1 MSIKFN
7 NYDVIDPPTAGLYL
21 GVDVYGTEK
30 DASTNTY
37 KKTKK
42 AIILTDVDEKQKI
55 GRMPLSDG
63 IKLTYILSD
72 GADADKSTDK
82 GGDSTDTGLKTVWSV
97 DFTINA
103 EKSDVAEKLNK
114 YLTAEQLADI
124 TDESAGGPNF
134 DGKNRTIAVWFLG
147 NEAINKMMP
156 EPLLLNWCDRGSVQD
171 EDMKAKLTAA
181 GFKPMV
187 NAPSCKYLL
196 DGDAILNIDII
207 KGTKYKFRI
216 AKLATPISNPE

>member
-1 MSIKFN
+1 MAIKFN
-7 NYDVIDPPTAGLYL
+7 GLEVVDIPKSGLYL
-21 GVDVYGTEK
+21 GVKVYKGNK
-30 DASTNTY
+30 DSSGALV
-37 KKTKK
+37 KDDK
-42 AIILTDVDEKQKI
+42 AIILTDIDEAQKI

-63 IKLTYILSD
+63 TKLTYILSD
-72 GADADKSTDK
+72 GADADKNTDK
-82 GGDSTDTGLKTVWSV
+82 GGDSTGTELKTVWSV

-147 NEAINKMMP
+147 NETINKMMP

-171 EDMKAKLTAA
+171 EDMKTKLTAA

>member
-1 MSIKFN
+1 M
-7 NYDVIDPPTAGLYL
+7 
-21 GVDVYGTEK
+21 
-30 DASTNTY
+30 
-37 KKTKK
+37 
-42 AIILTDVDEKQKI
+42 
-55 GRMPLSDG
+55 
-63 IKLTYILSD
+63 
-72 GADADKSTDK
+72 
-82 GGDSTDTGLKTVWSV
+82 

-147 NEAINKMMP
+147 NEVINKMMP

-171 EDMKAKLTAA
+171 EDVKAKLTAA

>member
-7 NYDVIDPPTAGLYL
+7 NYDVVDLPATGLYL
-21 GVDVYGTEK
+21 GVKVYKGDKNSSGALVK
-30 DASTNTY
+30 DD
-37 KKTKK
+37 K
-42 AIILTDVDEKQKI
+42 AIILTDIDEAQKI

-63 IKLTYILSD
+63 TKLTYILSD
-72 GADADKSTDK
+72 GADSGKDTDK
-82 GGDSTDTGLKTVWSV
+82 GGDSTDTELKTVWSV

-207 KGTKYKFRI
+207 NGTKYKFRI